1 MLFDGF
7 DWDGNR
13 KYVPNTLENASKMM
27 NREEEKNAG
36 GQSGFGQTRAILLEK
51 MKSLD
56 DIRKNKG
63 KLKGVDEYTDQQ
75 YQDASD
81 EMFQVLK
88 VLSDMQK
95 ISDNQFSNIDYANLR
110 LQDALT
116 HKDPIEWLNKE
127 YGYEIDK
134 NGDFAKGLTDLIENL
149 KNLPVKYFETKF
161 NRPVSLGEFA
171 IAIVPDGTS
180 KYVVDALKK
189 SGIDV
194 RMYDG
199 TEEGRTSATMN
210 AILDRDD
217 IRFQLRGT
225 PEQKFS
231 DTDSQS
237 KSREAQSMSR
247 RMNVPVRVVDNT
259 EYIFHDNREEEN
271 RRKNAKGYYDA
282 LTGEV
287 VVVAPN
293 NETAGDVVNTVFHE
307 TVAHKGLR
315 DIAGEDYHERFVN
328 MAYGSMSDAMRSR
341 INSNAY
347 DAIMDGKYD
356 DWTEAKKSE
365 ISKVLNDLS
374 QKDFAEFTEDEIALW
389 KRLREHTMNVIEES
403 SGIADMRDYAS
414 LNDTE
419 LRYMLWKDNNNV
431 KSSVERDAI
440 DTAMRI
446 EYGLDDDTRYSLNLK
461 PTYKSNRD
469 AVSAIRDEQLPL
481 EDRIAIVTM
490 KLADKQKQS
499 EEIRNDA
506 VKKVTESMRSIN
518 SAISA
523 QREHDKL
530 TASRIVALASEMIA
544 GNFLNNMGKNDIKTL
559 LRTTRDAVGTNDFES
574 QLNRLFDVLVNNMD
588 KDNESLFNSLI
599 STKAKKVDK
608 RGVEVQGTLDAEG
621 QQMLQALNIAKEQ
634 SQDKIEQMISE
645 AQNYI
650 SEEENEVLK
659 KDASNRLSG
668 YLLALQYKRD
678 IAPIY
683 AEEKDLETQIKILSQ
698 KTGKE
703 KKNAKATI
711 KAIKGAIRK
720 LKIQR
725 IEAYRNLIGQLSKEF
740 GESVG
745 RAKEFK
751 EMEKQRV
758 QEIHHNANSD
768 MQGRSHASWVEQNET
783 AVDKVVNNSAFR
795 ILFSPLSSFD
805 QMMRM
810 FGRKSANGEGYL
822 WNRYVRGW
830 VECREKELT
839 GFKEKMNILDEKVKE
854 LFPGRKGPNSITDMI
869 KWSENL
875 PKSTVEY
882 WNGERFETRKLSQ
895 GNLMYIYMANK
906 MIDGRMKLAKMGITD
921 EDVARIKQ
929 SLDPR
934 IIQMADWIQE
944 ELLPKARVEYNET
957 HKRLFGAPMA
967 SIEDYFP
974 LKILKT
980 ALEQKEEDL
989 DVDNTGAIS
998 ETTNAFKRRTVNVK
1012 PLDIVGTN
1020 ALNLVVSH
1028 LSEMEHINAFGE
1040 WNRDLNTLRTYN
1052 RFRNQVMNM
1061 KSVYG
1066 SGEVLWREFNKLCQI
1081 AAGTYKPQS
1090 AIGGTDSYAVNIAK
1104 GYTASRIAFRA
1115 FTAAKQ
1121 LASIIAYLPDVSV
1134 PAIAKSA
1141 ATAYSSF
1148 QWSMDNLPLFKERW
1162 QTRIAGDPRLL
1173 KTEKDWSLWS
1183 SKAMELSSK
1192 YGMLPNAFVDAVTVA
1207 IGAKA
1212 IYDTRYKKYFKQ
1224 YKKSGATDDDA
1235 KAMADKKAK
1244 QDATIMYNS
1253 TQQSNEAIFLSPIQV
1268 DRTWHSVMMSIFRNS
1283 PFSYTRQTYDAIR
1296 NLKRS
1301 IFDRGYRK
1309 ESIDFMTKQLMRE
1322 QGLELAGVT
1331 EEQRNKFSEIAEKN
1345 YNKEIRRG
1353 LLRLATFG
1361 FACSF
1366 LWELYS
1372 KLPQL
1377 TISDDDEQNKEIFRY
1392 ATTKA
1397 LFSFNDGLYGGDV
1410 QSTALQAFFFGGG
1423 TDDALSTIKNSF
1435 NKSMP
1440 FTQSITDIAK
1450 KLCGER
1456 QAEGLSDLISL
1467 AVATGTGVDVKT
1479 IGDMVYA
1486 VMDACGDDI
1495 ELSKEA
1501 MIFIMRVTNT
1511 PQSQIDQ
1518 VYFEEVGMTGK
1529 EASKLTPE
1537 QLAKRYAEYKVK
1549 RGTMLIPS
1557 GFVSQKLYDSREQY
1571 AYQQIK
1577 ERYSKRENPDIVEK
1591 YMELDKRIDE
1601 IGKQKNDAVNAV
1613 SEGKFE
1619 DGIEKLSEFANSR
1632 DYQMYEEFG
1641 QFRREFNKLVNF
1653 YMKSKSPKEAEYIL
1667 NTIAGI
1673 RKDIATAYN
1682 MHNQGNEEMKY
1693 NYLQDAKDK
1702 FMDFYDEY
1710 AQMRPDIVEQSERA
1724 NAARKALR

>member
-1 MLFDGF
+1 MD
-7 DWDGNR
+7 
-13 KYVPNTLENASKMM
+13 
-27 NREEEKNAG
+27 
-36 GQSGFGQTRAILLEK
+36 
-51 MKSLD
+51 
-56 DIRKNKG
+56 
-63 KLKGVDEYTDQQ
+63 
-75 YQDASD
+75 
-81 EMFQVLK
+81 
-88 VLSDMQK
+88 
-95 ISDNQFSNIDYANLR
+95 
-110 LQDALT
+110 
-116 HKDPIEWLNKE
+116 
-127 YGYEIDK
+127 
-134 NGDFAKGLTDLIENL
+134 
-149 KNLPVKYFETKF
+149 
-161 NRPVSLGEFA
+161 
-171 IAIVPDGTS
+171 
-180 KYVVDALKK
+180 
-189 SGIDV
+189 
-194 RMYDG
+194 
-199 TEEGRTSATMN
+199 

-247 RMNVPVRVVDNT
+247 RMNVPVRVVDDT
-259 EYIFHDNREEEN
+259 EYIFHDNRAEEN
-271 RRKNAKGYYDA
+271 RRKNSKGYYDA

-315 DIAGEDYHERFVN
+315 DIAGEDFHERFIG

-356 DWTEAKKSE
+356 DWNEAKNSE
-365 ISKVLNDLS
+365 ISKVLSDLS
-374 QKDFAEFTEDEIALW
+374 KKDFTEFTDDEIALW

-403 SGIADMRDYAS
+403 SGIADIRGYAS

-431 KSSVERDAI
+431 NSSVERDAI

-446 EYGLDDDTRYSLNLK
+446 EYGLNDDTRYSLNLK
-461 PTYKSNRD
+461 PTYKSNRE

-499 EEIRNDA
+499 KKIRNDA
-506 VKKVTESMRSIN
+506 VKKVAESLGSIN

-523 QREHDKL
+523 QREHDVL
-530 TASRIVALASEMIA
+530 TAKRIVALVKEMIA
-544 GNFLNNMGKNDIKTL
+544 GNFLSNIGKGELKNL
-559 LRTTRDAVGTNDFES
+559 FDAVPAAIKERGFYS
-574 QLNRLFDVLVNNMD
+574 QLERVFDVLINNMD
-588 KDNESLFNSLI
+588 KDNESLFDSLI

-621 QQMLQALNIAKEQ
+621 QQMLEALNIAKEQ

-650 SEEENEVLK
+650 SEKENELLK

-668 YLLALQYKRD
+668 YLLALQYRRD
-678 IAPIY
+678 IAPIK
-683 AEEKDLETQIKILSQ
+683 AEIDGLKTQIKILSQ
-698 KTGKE
+698 ETE
-703 KKNAKATI
+703 KKKKKAAKAAI

-745 RAKEFK
+745 KAKEFK

-783 AVDKVVNNSAFR
+783 AVAKVVNNSAFR

-839 GFKEKMNILDEKVKE
+839 GFKEKMSILDEKVKE

-895 GNLMYIYMANK
+895 GNLMYIYMASK
-906 MIDGRMKLAKMGITD
+906 MIDGKMKLAKMGITD

-967 SIEDYFP
+967 SIENYFP

-1134 PAIAKSA
+1134 SAIAKSA

-1173 KTEKDWSLWS
+1173 KTEKDWSVWS

-1331 EEQRNKFSEIAEKN
+1331 EEQYNIFRDIAKKN
-1345 YNKEIRRG
+1345 YDSEIRRG

-1518 VYFEEVGMTGK
+1518 IYFEEVGMTGK

-1591 YMELDKRIDE
+1591 YMELDKKIDE
-1601 IGKQKNDAVNAV
+1601 IGKQKTDAINAV
-1613 SEGKFE
+1613 SEGKY
-1619 DGIEKLSEFANSR
+1619 DGIEKLSEFAQSR
-1632 DYQMYEEFG
+1632 DYQMYSEFG

-1667 NTIAGI
+1667 NAIAGI

-1710 AQMRPDIVEQSERA
+1710 AEMRPDIVEKSERA
-1724 NAARKALR
+1724 NAARNALR